1 MFADTSLSS
10 HMANH
15 ELNVEGTTQGIS
27 TRRLLLVPPISIPS
41 LPEWLH

>member
-1 MFADTSLSS
+1 MFADISLSS
-10 HMANH
+10 HMAKR

-27 TRRLLLVPPISIPS
+27 TRRLLLVPPVSIPI

>member
-15 ELNVEGTTQGIS
+15 ELDVEGTTQGIS
-27 TRRLLLVPPISIPS
+27 TRRLLVPPISIPS